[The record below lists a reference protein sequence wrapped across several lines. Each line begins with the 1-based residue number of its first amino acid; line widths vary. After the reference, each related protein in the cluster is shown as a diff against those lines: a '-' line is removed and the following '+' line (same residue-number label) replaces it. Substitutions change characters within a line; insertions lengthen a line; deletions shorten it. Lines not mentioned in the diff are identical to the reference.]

1 MWWLQAKKISEQM
14 SRRGH
19 LSLEHVAPDGG
30 GAQLQQVKESVE
42 GEEAVSS
49 SSSSTTTR
57 YHNPTVAPVYP
68 DLPAETIAKKTAT
81 YEQEDWPRQEECTA
95 LTSPEYFPPVFL
107 PPENKG
113 FE

>member
-1 MWWLQAKKISEQM
+1 M

-19 LSLEHVAPDGG
+19 LSLEQLAPDGS

-42 GEEAVSS
+42 GEEAMSS
-49 SSSSTTTR
+49 GGSSTR
-57 YHNPTVAPVYP
+57 YHSPTVAPVYP
-68 DLPAETIAKKTAT
+68 DLPADTIPKKTAT
-81 YEQEDWPRQEECTA
+81 YEHEDWPHQEECTA